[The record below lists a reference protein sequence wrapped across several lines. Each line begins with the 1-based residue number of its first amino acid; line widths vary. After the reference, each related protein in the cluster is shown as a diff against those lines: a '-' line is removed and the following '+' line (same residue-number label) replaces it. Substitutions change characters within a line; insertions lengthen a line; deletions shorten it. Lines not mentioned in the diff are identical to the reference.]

1 MTNFTDINYLRK
13 EDVFRVPDNYFEN
26 LSGRIIQNTINDSG
40 ESSQTETNKSTSFF
54 NRNRL
59 IWGCVGAAAC
69 AALLFAVSQFTTG
82 INNEETGNVLAKV
95 ENKKVTEYADTESNE
110 ESYFTD
116 YTLIDGQDVYA
127 YLEGGEIY

>member
-1 MTNFTDINYLRK
+1 MTNFNDINDLRK

-54 NRNRL
+54 NRSRL

-69 AALLFAVSQFTTG
+69 VALLFTVSQFTPG

-95 ENKKVTEYADTESNE
+95 ENKKVTESADTESNE